1 MSEKIWK
8 FIEKNKVIIFLAIIT
23 IISIAIRMY
32 SIDIESGDY
41 CQFLEPWF
49 NELKDNGG
57 LSALNMDIGN
67 YNAPY
72 MTILAILT
80 YLPIEPIISIKM
92 VSIIFDYICAIGAMI
107 LVNKML
113 KNKKN
118 AQFVSII
125 TYMIVLFLPTVI
137 MNSSMWAQADSIYTA
152 FVILAL
158 ASLIDE
164 KYLRS
169 FVFLGVAFSFKLQ
182 FIFVLPIFILVYIS
196 KRKFPLYYFL
206 IIPLVNFAMCIPSM
220 IFGKT
225 LSSCIDVYVNQA
237 GQYSAYLSLNFP
249 SVYNI
254 FFGTNNNFVIA
265 PNEFIAKIGILITI
279 FIFAMVAFIVLYKK
293 IEFNKKMI
301 LDFALWS
308 VMICTFLLPHMHD
321 RYLFIGD
328 ILSIAYFIVNRDKI
342 YVPICIN
349 LISLYTYSC
358 FLYGVPKIPIEYV
371 SIVYL
376 VVIILFTKD
385 IFKEDLKVEMSK
397 EQNIY

>member
-1 MSEKIWK
+1 MSEKVWK
-8 FIEKNKVIIFLAIIT
+8 FIDKNKIFIFFIIIT
-23 IISIAIRMY
+23 VISIAIRLCG
-32 SIDIESGDY
+32 IENESGDY

-72 MTILAILT
+72 MTILALLT

-113 KNKKN
+113 KHKKN
-118 AQFVSII
+118 VQFISMI
-125 TYMIVLFLPTVI
+125 TYMVVLFLPTVI
-137 MNSSMWAQADSIYTA
+137 VNSSMWAQSDSIYTA

-158 ASLIDE
+158 VSLIDE

-169 FVFLGVAFSFKLQ
+169 FILLGVAFSFKLQ

-196 KRKFPLYYFL
+196 KRKFPIYYFL

-225 LSSCIDVYVNQA
+225 LSSCIDVYINQA
-237 GQYSAYLSLNFP
+237 GQYSDYLSLNFP

-254 FFGTNNNFVIA
+254 FLGTNNNFVIA
-265 PNEFIAKIGILITI
+265 PTEFVAKIGILVTI
-279 FIFAMVAFIVLYKK
+279 FV
-293 IEFNKKMI
+293 
-301 LDFALWS
+301 
-308 VMICTFLLPHMHD
+308 
-321 RYLFIGD
+321 
-328 ILSIAYFIVNRDKI
+328 
-342 YVPICIN
+342 
-349 LISLYTYSC
+349 
-358 FLYGVPKIPIEYV
+358 
-371 SIVYL
+371 
-376 VVIILFTKD
+376 
-385 IFKEDLKVEMSK
+385 KEK
-397 EQNIY
+397 QY